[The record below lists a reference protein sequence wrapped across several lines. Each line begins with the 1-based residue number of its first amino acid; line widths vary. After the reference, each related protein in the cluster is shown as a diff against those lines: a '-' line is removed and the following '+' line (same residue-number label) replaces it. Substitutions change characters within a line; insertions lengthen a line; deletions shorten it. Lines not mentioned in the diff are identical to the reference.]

1 MPQYKDFII
10 IHPRKG
16 KIKLSQ
22 LSHNEMCRYC
32 FNLIIECSR
41 LREELKLDEETK
53 EDEPEASP

>member
-1 MPQYKDFII
+1 M
-10 IHPRKG
+10 HPRKG

-41 LREELKLDEETK
+41 LREELKLDEEKPDESK
-53 EDEPEASP
+53 ETE

>member
-1 MPQYKDFII
+1 M
-10 IHPRKG
+10 HPRKG